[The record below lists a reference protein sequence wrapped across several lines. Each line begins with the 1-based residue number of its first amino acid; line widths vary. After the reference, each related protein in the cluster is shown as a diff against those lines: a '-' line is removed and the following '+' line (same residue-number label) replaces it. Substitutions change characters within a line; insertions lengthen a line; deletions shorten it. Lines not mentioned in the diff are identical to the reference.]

1 MFAKWRMTW
10 ILGGIALSSWSMSQT
25 AGGPAPDEYNVDN
38 HVNRNFAAR
47 LEITRFDDPGM
58 PITGTSEFFELRLA
72 AGPDANTTYVGPDGW
87 TSAQI
92 ISPKLMI
99 SDVEQSC
106 SANGIGV
113 VPETGLTA
121 GSWSVH
127 LSTTWLQPNS
137 TPPIRFSA
145 KIRFIRKDSNGQIV
159 ESEEDDLV
167 RTVNPRVINRLVT
180 VATRMSTRDVP
191 SSTPGGTSYIFEDN
205 LDGIQSKIARETM
218 TEAQQGITNHEK
230 LPASI
235 QAAQSAQRDQGL
247 TSWIS
252 LGTVLFA
259 TTHGLGNG
267 FLDSYGYTVPSNSFL
282 SHSDVA
288 VYLQSNPNARKVDPA
303 YHLVVMMVCFSMSA
317 STGNAFGILNN
328 GNTLPNRA
336 LVAYPQT
343 LLTGSNIGSSQIVN
357 GQIAYTQDQIWTMAS
372 FKDWMADFV
381 SRLVAGHSVSQAVK
395 DANRYFPITI
405 HARGSRITQPMGFR
419 GDPDARLYG
428 LFGDTPIATPNL
440 TKFRIT
446 P

>member
-1 MFAKWRMTW
+1 
-10 ILGGIALSSWSMSQT
+10 
-25 AGGPAPDEYNVDN
+25 
-38 HVNRNFAAR
+38 
-47 LEITRFDDPGM
+47 
-58 PITGTSEFFELRLA
+58 
-72 AGPDANTTYVGPDGW
+72 
-87 TSAQI
+87 
-92 ISPKLMI
+92 
-99 SDVEQSC
+99 
-106 SANGIGV
+106 
-113 VPETGLTA
+113 
-121 GSWSVH
+121 
-127 LSTTWLQPNS
+127 
-137 TPPIRFSA
+137 
-145 KIRFIRKDSNGQIV
+145 
-159 ESEEDDLV
+159 
-167 RTVNPRVINRLVT
+167 
-180 VATRMSTRDVP
+180 
-191 SSTPGGTSYIFEDN
+191 
-205 LDGIQSKIARETM
+205 M

-372 FKDWMADFV
+372 FKDWMAYFIG
-381 SRLVAGHSVSQAVK
+381 LLTAGHSVSNAVN
-395 DANRYFPITI
+395 DANLNRPITI
-405 HARGSRITQPMGFR
+405 HKGTNRFTQRMSFR
-419 GDPDARLYG
+419 GDPAARLFG
-428 LFGDTPIATPNL
+428 LYMDSLPTAPNL